1 MIKDIKTLIMNKESL
16 VKVQLDYQTIGE
28 EISHEL
34 GAKMIKDHHDKKAV
48 GESKSYIIGRTI
60 IDQILA
66 QPGCVGLR
74 IFDALNENGEK
85 TLVYVG
91 IDSKGNN
98 LLEFTSVNNHGKIVV
113 TEGMIGDKINTTSSW
128 FG

>member
-1 MIKDIKTLIMNKESL
+1 MNKESL
-16 VKVQLDYQTIGE
+16 VKVQLDYQAIGE

-34 GAKMIKDHHDKKAV
+34 GAKMIKDHHDKNV
-48 GESKSYIIGRTI
+48 TGESKSYIIGRTI
-60 IDQILA
+60 IDQMLS

-74 IFDALNENGEK
+74 IFDAINENGDK

>member
-1 MIKDIKTLIMNKESL
+1 MNKESL
-16 VKVQLDYQTIGE
+16 AKVQLDYQAIGE
-28 EISHEL
+28 EISQEL
-34 GAKMIKDHHDKKAV
+34 GAKMIKNHHDENEL
-48 GESKSYIIGRTI
+48 GESKSYIIGRSI

-74 IFDALNENGEK
+74 IFDAVNEEGNK

-98 LLEFTSVNNHGKIVV
+98 LLEFTSVNTHGKIVV
-113 TEGMIGDKINTTSSW
+113 TEGMIGDKINTTVSW
-128 FG
+128 FD

>member
-1 MIKDIKTLIMNKESL
+1 MIINFKTLIMNKESL
-16 VKVQLDYQTIGE
+16 VKDLVDIQSIGE

-34 GAKMIKDHHDKKAV
+34 AAKMVKDHYDKHLHD
-48 GESKSYIIGRTI
+48 SKSYIIGKTI

-66 QPGCVGLR
+66 QPGCVGFR
-74 IFDALNENGEK
+74 IFDALNEAGEK

-98 LLEFTSVNNHGKIVV
+98 LLEFSSVNTHGKIVV
-113 TEGMIGDKINTTSSW
+113 TEGMIGDKSNTTSSW
-128 FG
+128 FD

>member
-1 MIKDIKTLIMNKESL
+1 MNKESL
-16 VKVQLDYQTIGE
+16 VKVQVDYNSIGE
-28 EISHEL
+28 EISKEL
-34 GAKMIKDHHDKKAV
+34 GAKMIKDHHDKNAI
-48 GESKSYIIGRTI
+48 GESKSYVIGRTI

-74 IFDALNENGEK
+74 IFEAINEEGKK

-98 LLEFTSVNNHGKIVV
+98 LLEFASVNTHGKIVV
-113 TEGMIGDKINTTSSW
+113 TEGMIGDKISGGASW
-128 FG
+128 YD